1 VKQQVMLK
9 VLSMVAAVAVLSFS
23 PAYAASDECTD
34 ARMLSATDAH
44 MKKMNQMIAEVTD
57 AAKEREATMH
67 LDMSKAE
74 MKKGNTAGC
83 MEHMEETHKAMGL

>member
-9 VLSMVAAVAVLSFS
+9 ALSLVAAVAVLSFS
-23 PAYAASDECTD
+23 PAYAASDEYTD
-34 ARMLSATDAH
+34 ARM
-44 MKKMNQMIAEVTD
+44 KKMDQMIAEVTD
-57 AAKEREATMH
+57 CRQREGGDDASRH
-67 LDMSKAE
+67 AE